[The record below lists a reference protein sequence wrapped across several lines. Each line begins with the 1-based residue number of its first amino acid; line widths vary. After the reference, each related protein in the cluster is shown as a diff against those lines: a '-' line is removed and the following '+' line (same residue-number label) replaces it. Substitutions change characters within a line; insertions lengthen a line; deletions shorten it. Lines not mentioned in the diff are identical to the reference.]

1 MNMLYLCAK
10 IMHEPFL
17 RRCFEL
23 ARLGAGHVSPNP
35 MVGAVLV
42 YEGRILGEGWHRRY
56 GGAHAEVHCVEAVA
70 PEDRALI
77 PKSTLY
83 CSLEPCFHY
92 GKTPPCVDLVLRERI
107 PRVVVSNV
115 DPNPKVAGQS
125 VQKMR
130 AAGVEVTTGVL
141 EAEGRWLNRTFF
153 TWIGQSRPHIHL
165 KWAESADGYIGRV
178 GERTAIS
185 GPLAL
190 RYVHRLRSE
199 SDAILVGGQTAL
211 VDNPRL
217 DVRHYPGRS
226 PLRIA
231 YDRRGMLPL
240 GHHLLDDSL
249 PTWILGPSRPGAWAN
264 TVFLDNPETWEP
276 EALLPVLAEAKRASL
291 LVEGGARL
299 LRYFLERNLWD
310 EITVLQNER
319 RLNVKMPGSASI
331 GHIEAFQGKPKL
343 DVAAL
348 EETPFVA
355 APKIPLSAVLV
366 ETFTIGP
373 DKITKFSK

>member
-1 MNMLYLCAK
+1 M
-10 IMHEPFL
+10 MHELFL

-23 ARLGAGHVSPNP
+23 AQLGAGHVSPNP

-42 YEGRILGEGWHRRY
+42 HEGRIIGEGWHQKY
-56 GGAHAEVHCVEAVA
+56 GGPHAEVHCLASVS
-70 PEDRALI
+70 PMDRVFI
-77 PKSTLY
+77 PQSTLY

-107 PRVVVSNV
+107 PKVVISNV

-125 VQKMR
+125 VRKLR
-130 AAGVEVTTGVL
+130 EAGVTVKTGVL
-141 EAEGRWLNRTFF
+141 EAAGRWLNRAFF
-153 TWIGQSRPHIHL
+153 TWIEQGRPHIHL

-199 SDAILVGGQTAL
+199 SDAILVGGRTAL
-211 VDNPRL
+211 VDDPRL
-217 DVRHYPGRS
+217 DVRLYPGRS

-231 YDRRGMLPL
+231 YDRRGTLPV

-249 PTWILGPSRPGAWAN
+249 PTWILGSLRPGPWTN
-264 TVFLDNPETWEP
+264 TTFLDNPETWEP
-276 EALLPVLAEAKRASL
+276 EALLTVLAEAKRASL
-291 LVEGGARL
+291 LVEGGVQL

-319 RLNVKMPGSASI
+319 RLNAKLPQPGPTVH
-331 GHIEAFQGKPKL
+331 GEAFKEKPAVDMIK
-343 DVAAL
+343 L
-348 EETPFVA
+348 EEGPYIA
-355 APKIPLSAVLV
+355 APNLPLSAVPQ

-373 DKITKFSK
+373 DKITKFWK

>member
-1 MNMLYLCAK
+1 
-10 IMHEPFL
+10 MHEPFL

-331 GHIEAFQGKPKL
+331 GHIEAFQGKPRL